1 MRNNILIKFLLIDL
15 FLIFTL
21 NSSKKSLQEI
31 DISDIN
37 LNYIDANLSAEKT
50 IGHYPGYK
58 NLQLNYKNECSEYFK
73 YRKNSRTD
81 IVIFAYTYREERNFS
96 EYFDNLIDSF
106 KHSVPK
112 AIIATVI
119 PKKDCNSTEYDILK
133 KHGIKL
139 IIFEGYEDYNIV
151 TSRYII
157 IYDFLK
163 KNIHKYKRVFLSD
176 ISDVYMFN
184 DIFSTFNEDEIII
197 NKQCYEFESE
207 NCHLLFPRE
216 EDWFNEFF
224 INQTNTIK
232 DLELIENIGKDK
244 INPIITNAGIIFGG
258 INKMIQFLKIFKEYV
273 NPNKAKFWG
282 YDQILIILLVNKK
295 KFESIGLKIER
306 CTQRICFKLNVK
318 YNLNTTKIIYRENMC
333 SPIVLHKSIPINWKI
348 VKKPNNSSS

>member
-1 MRNNILIKFLLIDL
+1 MINL
-15 FLIFTL
+15 FLIYTL
-21 NSSKKSLQEI
+21 NSSKKSFQEI

-50 IGHYPGYK
+50 IGNYPGYK

-81 IVIFAYTYREERNFS
+81 IVIFAYTYRKERHFS
-96 EYFDNLIDSF
+96 EYFDNVIDSF
-106 KHSVPK
+106 RHSVPK

-119 PKKDCNSTEYDILK
+119 SKKDCNSTGFDILK

-163 KNIHKYKRVFLSD
+163 KNAHKYKRVFLSD

-216 EDWFNEFF
+216 EDW
-224 INQTNTIK
+224 
-232 DLELIENIGKDK
+232 
-244 INPIITNAGIIFGG
+244 
-258 INKMIQFLKIFKEYV
+258 Y
-273 NPNKAKFWG
+273 
-282 YDQILIILLVNKK
+282 
-295 KFESIGLKIER
+295 
-306 CTQRICFKLNVK
+306 
-318 YNLNTTKIIYRENMC
+318 
-333 SPIVLHKSIPINWKI
+333 
-348 VKKPNNSSS
+348 SSYE